1 MDAVDS
7 GMGEDRMA
15 ELEVIERELEDV
27 MLVRH

>member
-1 MDAVDS
+1 MDVVDS